1 MKSVPYVPD
10 PRKFINMFKSSKLDP
25 SLEALPVQT
34 GGSPT
39 VFNTTEAV
47 THIDLQVKRRPR
59 ASSIKTISKPRKTNS
74 TTDRR
79 GKQTTSKRKTVKRLA
94 TKSTKKKNP
103 SKSKPAKKRKSPKTQ
118 NKRNTVFD

>member
-1 MKSVPYVPD
+1 MKSVPYVPN
-10 PRKFINMFKSSKLDP
+10 PRKFINMFKSSTLDP
-25 SLEALPVQT
+25 TLEALPVQT

-59 ASSIKTISKPRKTNS
+59 TSSIKRKSKPRKTTS
-74 TTDRR
+74 TPGRR

-103 SKSKPAKKRKSPKTQ
+103 SKSKPAKKRKSPRTQ
-118 NKRNTVFD
+118 NKRSTVFD